1 MSYINKEGKTS
12 SWRCMVIRQ
21 QVSDVIAYGSIK
33 TTVTK
38 AKETQRHVDRVITLA
53 KKNTLDA
60 NRKILSIIKDT
71 KKESAIE
78 LVKKLQTIAKKYAT
92 RKGGYTRVLKLGKRP
107 GDNTEVAI
115 LELV

>member
-1 MSYINKEGKTS
+1 
-12 SWRCMVIRQ
+12 MVIRQ

-33 TTVTK
+33 TTLTK
-38 AKETQRHVDRVITLA
+38 AKETQKHTDRIITLA

-71 KKESAIE
+71 KKATAKD
-78 LVKKLQTIAKKYAT
+78 LVKKLQEMAKKYAT

>member
-1 MSYINKEGKTS
+1 MSFINKEGKTS
-12 SWRCMVIRQ
+12 AWRRMVIRQ
-21 QVSDVIAYGSIK
+21 QVSDVIAYGNIK
-33 TTVTK
+33 TTFTK

-53 KKNTLDA
+53 KKNTLDS

-71 KKESAIE
+71 KKATAKD

-92 RKGGYTRVLKLGKRP
+92 RNGGYTRVLRLGKRP

>member
-12 SWRCMVIRQ
+12 SWRRMVIRQ
-21 QVSDVIAYGSIK
+21 QVSDVIAYGNIK
-33 TTVTK
+33 TTLIK

-53 KKNTLDA
+53 KKNTLES

-78 LVKKLQTIAKKYAT
+78 LVKKLQTIAKKYVA
-92 RKGGYTRVLKLGKRP
+92 RKGGYTRVLKLGKRS

>member
-1 MSYINKEGKTS
+1 
-12 SWRCMVIRQ
+12 MVIRQ

-60 NRKILSIIKDT
+60 NRRILSIIKDT
-71 KKESAIE
+71 KKSSAKDLIE
-78 LVKKLQTIAKKYAT
+78 KLQTIAKKYVT